1 MILEL
6 IPLNFDNTYV
16 KIDLDAIAANIRS
29 VKEKA
34 QVQVMAVV
42 KADAY
47 GHGAVQVARLLEEE
61 CSFFGVSSMLE
72 ALELRQAGLVKPILI
87 LGYTPVEAFR
97 LVIGQD
103 IRPAIFRLDD
113 GIALSKLA
121 QKQGVTIPFHFA
133 VDTGMSRLGF
143 QATEES
149 ADICADIAR
158 LPGLQ
163 AEGLFSH
170 FATADCADLSKAQ
183 AQAVLFENFDRMLKD
198 RGIHIPLRHLDN
210 SAGLMN
216 FSNHY
221 EMVRSG
227 IVTYGMYPSDEVDP
241 ALLDLKP
248 VLQWRSR
255 VTHIKML
262 PPGREISY
270 GGTFVTTRKTRVA
283 TVPVGYADGYR
294 RSLSGKF
301 YVLIRGRRAPILGR
315 VCMDQMM
322 VDITDVPDVKIDDP
336 VVLVGNDG
344 NDVITIEQ
352 IAAAADSFNYEFV
365 CGISRRV
372 PRRYRQNGQIIKT
385 VHYLLDD

>member
-1 MILEL
+1 
-6 IPLNFDNTYV
+6 LNYDNTYV
-16 KIDLDAIAANIRS
+16 EIDLDAISANFDAIRA
-29 VKEKA
+29 KA
-34 QVQVMAVV
+34 GVQVMAIV

-47 GHGAVQVARLLEEE
+47 GHGAVQIARLLDSK
-61 CSFFGVSSMLE
+61 CSFFGVSSIAE
-72 ALELRQAGLVKPILI
+72 ALELRQAGLTKPILI

-97 LVIGQD
+97 LVLGQD

-121 QKQGVTIPFHFA
+121 QKHGVILPFHFA

-149 ADICADIAR
+149 ADICAEIAR
-158 LPGLQ
+158 LPGIV

-170 FATADCADLSKAQ
+170 FATADSADLTRAQ
-183 AQAVLFENFDRMLKD
+183 EQARRFADFDRMLQE
-198 RGIHIPLRHLDN
+198 RGVKIPLRHLDN

-227 IVTYGMYPSDEVDP
+227 IVTYGMYPSDEVDTRNLPIRP
-241 ALLDLKP
+241 ALQWISRITHLK
-248 VLQWRSR
+248 
-255 VTHIKML
+255 TL
-262 PPGREISY
+262 PAGREISY
-270 GGTFVTTRKTRVA
+270 GGTFVTTRETRVA

-301 YVLIRGRRAPILGR
+301 YVLIRGHRAPILGR

-322 VDITDVPDVKIDDP
+322 VDVTDIPGVVSSDP
-336 VVLVGNDG
+336 VILVGRSGDEE
-344 NDVITIEQ
+344 ITMEQ

-372 PRRYRQNGQIIKT
+372 PRIYSRGGKT
-385 VHYLLDD
+385 VHSVHYLLDTTL